1 MLVTGIMTGTSVDA
15 IDIATCDIE
24 SKGDRQAVSLRS
36 FTSSPFSED
45 LHELILRCMAGR
57 ASIEELSDLPFKL
70 AHAFADTFAEHCATH
85 RVKPE
90 LIAVHGQT
98 LWHHPP
104 VSTWQSMS
112 GPALSALTHLPVVSD
127 FRSADV
133 AAGGQGAP
141 LVPIYDHEVYRSAEI
156 NRVTL
161 NIGGMANMTVLTA
174 GDGIE
179 KLVAFDCGP
188 GNVWMDHA
196 ARITYGKRYD
206 SNGSIARAG
215 RVLAPML
222 AEMKSLSFFTS
233 DPPKSTGRELFTTS
247 ELQRLVT
254 KYSHPSSPLEDV
266 LTTVAELTAWSIADH
281 IHRYAA
287 DCQEVIISGGG
298 SQNTYLVER
307 IGKLLDEADQQR
319 RVIVDPLWAEKEAM
333 AFAYLGWRALHGL
346 PGNVPSVTGA
356 QRPVVLGTI
365 ARA

>member
-15 IDIATCDIE
+15 IDLATCDIE
-24 SKGDRQAVSLRS
+24 SKGGRHAVSLRS
-36 FTSSPFSED
+36 FTSSPFSDD
-45 LHELILRCMAGR
+45 LRELILCCMAGQ
-57 ASIEELSDLPFKL
+57 ASIEELSDLPFAL
-70 AHAFADTFAEHCATH
+70 ARAYASCFEEHCIAH
-85 RVKPE
+85 GVQPE

-104 VSTWQSMS
+104 VSTWQSAS

-133 AAGGQGAP
+133 AVGGQGAP
-141 LVPIYDHEVYRSAEI
+141 LVPMYDHTVYGSDDI
-156 NRVTL
+156 SRVAL
-161 NIGGMANMTVLTA
+161 NIGGMANMTVLPA
-174 GDGIE
+174 GGAIE
-179 KLVAFDCGP
+179 PLIAFDCGP

-215 RVLAPML
+215 RVLTPML
-222 AEMKSLSFFTS
+222 AEMKSSPYFIA

-266 LTTVAELTAWSIADH
+266 LTTVTELTAWAISDH
-281 IHRYAA
+281 IMRYAA
-287 DCQEVIISGGG
+287 DCHELIISGGG

-307 IGKLLDEADQQR
+307 IGTQLLEAGSR
-319 RVIVDPLWAEKEAM
+319 CRVTVDPLWAEKEAM
-333 AFAYLGWRALHGL
+333 AFAYLGWRTLHGL
-346 PGNVPSVTGA
+346 AGNVPSVTGA
-356 QRPVVLGTI
+356 QRPVILGTI